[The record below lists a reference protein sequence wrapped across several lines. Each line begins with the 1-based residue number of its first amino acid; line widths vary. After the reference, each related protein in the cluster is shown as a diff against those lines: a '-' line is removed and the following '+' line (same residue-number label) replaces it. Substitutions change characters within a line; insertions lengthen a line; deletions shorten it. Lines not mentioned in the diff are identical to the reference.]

1 MKLNFTNKKYV
12 ITGVTSGI
20 GKEVCTQLLS
30 EGAIVLGIGR
40 SGEKIENLRSNYGL
54 NKLQF
59 IQLDLSNIEDIENAL
74 LIKLEELGPFDGL
87 LLCAGREETLPLSSY
102 KPNKIKSLFEINI
115 FSNIEMIRIFSK
127 KKFSKRDASIVLI
140 SSVMSIL
147 GQPGKVGYCSS
158 KSATLGLVKS
168 SALEL
173 AKKKIRINAIS
184 PGVVL
189 TPMTKAL
196 FNQLSSENIG
206 SIENMHPLGL
216 GDVSQIYPLVMFL
229 LSDKSTWIT
238 GQNYI
243 IDGGYSIH

>member
-1 MKLNFTNKKYV
+1 
-12 ITGVTSGI
+12 
-20 GKEVCTQLLS
+20 
-30 EGAIVLGIGR
+30 
-40 SGEKIENLRSNYGL
+40 
-54 NKLQF
+54 
-59 IQLDLSNIEDIENAL
+59 
-74 LIKLEELGPFDGL
+74 
-87 LLCAGREETLPLSSY
+87 
-102 KPNKIKSLFEINI
+102 
-115 FSNIEMIRIFSK
+115 MIRIFSK